1 MCALAAALH
10 RLSLRCLHPEF
21 HVWPDRRAAAGALGK
36 NSRDDTDLYLAQY
49 RRAADLARC
58 WRPVTSP
65 PRSAISRQNQDAR
78 RERQNS
84 HYDRRDGNVKQKS
97 DSGENQVNCPQEHS
111 EIFGDVHGS
120 FLRQTVCICTL
131 KKNVSLQ

>member
-21 HVWPDRRAAAGALGK
+21 YVWSDRRAAAGALGK
-36 NSRDDTDLYLAQY
+36 NSRD
-49 RRAADLARC
+49 
-58 WRPVTSP
+58 
-65 PRSAISRQNQDAR
+65 
-78 RERQNS
+78 
-84 HYDRRDGNVKQKS
+84 GNVKQKS
-97 DSGENQVNCPQEHS
+97 DSGENEVDCQQEHS

-131 KKNVSLQ
+131 KKMPRSITFAGMPNTRQRRMWRLFRSSK